1 MIGVKII
8 EYRFLVKLVKNIK
21 LLQSEIKFLECDW
34 SENYRIQIFSEISKE
49 YKITPIRDKNFKV

>member
-1 MIGVKII
+1 M
-8 EYRFLVKLVKNIK
+8 KLVKNIK